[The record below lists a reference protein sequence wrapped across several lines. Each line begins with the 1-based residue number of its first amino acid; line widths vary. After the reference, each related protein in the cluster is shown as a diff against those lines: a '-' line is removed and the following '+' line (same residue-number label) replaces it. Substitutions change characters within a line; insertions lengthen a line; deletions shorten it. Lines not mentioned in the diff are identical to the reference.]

1 VGVYDR
7 LSRYEAENGVV
18 IAYGSMY
25 GNTESMAE
33 IIAEE
38 LSACGVKN
46 IVMHNVSRSDASYIL
61 ADVFRYK
68 GLIIGSPTYS
78 GQIYPEVESLLSKI
92 AVREVKGRL
101 LGLFGS
107 FTWAGM
113 AVKRMAE
120 FAEKSKLE
128 VVGQP
133 VEMKQAMSSATEQQ
147 CRELARAMAE
157 KLV

>member
-1 VGVYDR
+1 
-7 LSRYEAENGVV
+7 
-18 IAYGSMY
+18 
-25 GNTESMAE
+25 
-33 IIAEE
+33 
-38 LSACGVKN
+38 
-46 IVMHNVSRSDASYIL
+46 
-61 ADVFRYK
+61 
-68 GLIIGSPTYS
+68 
-78 GQIYPEVESLLSKI
+78 
-92 AVREVKGRL
+92 
-101 LGLFGS
+101 
-107 FTWAGM
+107 M